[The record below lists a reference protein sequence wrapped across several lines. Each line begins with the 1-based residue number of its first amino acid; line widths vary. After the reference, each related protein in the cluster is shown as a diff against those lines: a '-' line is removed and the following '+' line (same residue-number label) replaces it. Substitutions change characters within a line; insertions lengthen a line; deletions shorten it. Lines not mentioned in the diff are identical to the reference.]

1 MGLQD
6 RLICLHQG
14 ARVGGFLGP
23 GAGSGNGFQM
33 SGSRCLPPPG
43 YAIVALI
50 SVISQMFKTG
60 GGRDKAWAP
69 AAVLLFQDMKTFL
82 QEFPV
87 RRLLLIFTGCTRDHS
102 QLQERIAKKNK
113 VVMIN

>member
-1 MGLQD
+1 
-6 RLICLHQG
+6 
-14 ARVGGFLGP
+14 
-23 GAGSGNGFQM
+23 
-33 SGSRCLPPPG
+33 
-43 YAIVALI
+43 
-50 SVISQMFKTG
+50 MFKTG

-87 RRLLLIFTGCTRDHS
+87 RRLLLIFTGCTRDHF